1 MRILSRQPKLGAKR
15 MNAIPRAESSLTAHL
30 LLDLYR
36 ADSRLFLS
44 SPSHTLLAQDVIDEV
59 PHSDDPLG
67 QRVQLALNQASAK
80 GHPNAVAAG
89 AIPFD
94 VGQRAALGVVRALLR
109 AGPLTV
115 SPPPLPAAERYATR
129 AVPSGENYAA
139 GVAQA
144 IANIHAGYLDKVVL
158 ARVLEL
164 AGRHPVDARAL
175 LTRLAARNPRGYTF
189 SVEVGEGRT
198 LLGASPELL
207 VSRYQGVVRANP
219 LAGSAPRSSN
229 PLEDRRRAE
238 ALMESAKDLEEH
250 RVVVDAVKESLA
262 PLCKM
267 LNVPR
272 RPALMHTET
281 MWHLSTEISG
291 TTRADALTLAL
302 ALHPTPAVCGYPRS
316 VARELILQTEPFDRG
331 FYTGMLGWVDAR
343 GDGEW
348 IVAIRCAEIAANTLR
363 LFAGAGVVRDSQP
376 DGELAET
383 TAKFRTMLDAMG
395 VAHDA
400 ASGAAP
406 EVAA

>member
-1 MRILSRQPKLGAKR
+1 
-15 MNAIPRAESSLTAHL
+15 MNAIPRAESSLTTQI

-36 ADSRLFLS
+36 PDSRLFLS

-67 QRVQLALNQASAK
+67 QRVQLALNRASDT

-94 VGQRAALGVVRALLR
+94 VGKRAALGVVRALLR

-115 SPPPLPAAERYATR
+115 SQAPLPAAERYATR
-129 AVPSGENYAA
+129 AVPPGDAYAA

-164 AGRHPVDARAL
+164 SGEHPVDVRAL
-175 LTRLAARNPRGYTF
+175 LTRLAARNPHGYTF
-189 SVEVGEGRT
+189 SVKVGEGRT

-219 LAGSAPRSSN
+219 LAGSAPRSSD

-262 PLCKM
+262 PLCKT
-267 LNVPR
+267 LNVPG

-281 MWHLSTEISG
+281 MWHLSTEIGG
-291 TTRADALTLAL
+291 TTQADALTLAL

-316 VARELILQTEPFDRG
+316 AARELILQTEPFDRG
-331 FYTGMLGWVDAR
+331 FYAGMLGWVDAR

-348 IVAIRCAEIAANTLR
+348 IVTIRCAEVAANTLR
-363 LFAGAGVVRDSQP
+363 LFAGAGVVRDSLP

-400 ASGAAP
+400 ASGAAT